1 MKSAASSSPASRRR
15 GETLV
20 ECLVA
25 LAFAGL
31 VFVPASAALRAA
43 VRRDADT
50 ASRVAAAVALR
61 PAALSAAARLR
72 LGAADAPGADRAPAP
87 GAAVRVRDAA
97 FADDIPE
104 GLPRP
109 RAVLA
114 EVPGAAVAL
123 LPFPSPRPEESR

>member
-1 MKSAASSSPASRRR
+1 M
-15 GETLV
+15 
-20 ECLVA
+20 A
-25 LAFAGL
+25 LAFAGA
-31 VFVPASAALRAA
+31 VFLPASAALRAA

-50 ASRVAAAVALR
+50 GARVAAAAALR

-97 FADDIPE
+97 FADDVPD

-114 EVPGAAVAL
+114 GSAPDSVAL
-123 LPFPSPRPEESR
+123 LPFPPPVPGDHP